1 MNDRHVVVHTS
12 SHSSM
17 GKTQGNC
24 LDDEQLNVTSD
35 NLTYRPKFPLPEEI
49 RNLSRYQT
57 VCQYCGVSYLV
68 LSEIKR
74 LEDCLARLQTESTNL
89 QVKVQFYE
97 EQSSKRSDGSHKF
110 CSSNHEAIDAPK
122 LQPKYETGAH
132 IWESFL
138 QVKKRL
144 NQLRESSEWATD
156 YRRLSSWMG
165 QLRELWH
172 QHKHTVGVRLEAN
185 QNELNALRTR
195 LENATKDTL
204 HTQQAFRELQA
215 KQKAER
221 EVWEQQHGS
230 LRGELAVSQHKLQE
244 ECKRTAQL
252 DCELSDSKKVYQE
265 NVRQLKAELAGKAAK
280 YEELQIKFSRLQH
293 DLDKSNDDL
302 ARMERTSAEMET
314 DLSSQLQHSRAEN
327 NSLRAEL
334 QISETKLAGLR
345 EQLNDQMESSISKQQ
360 ETLKES
366 LQKLE
371 IVESTWSTKYNK
383 LGEVYE
389 DIVARL
395 HLAQHANE
403 QLAISERDAQVKLE
417 QNCAYINALRER
429 ITEISCELEK
439 QNENVTR
446 LEIEKRTLI
455 EEHERISRTVAEEL
469 EQKANETNQIREE
482 NQQLQN
488 TVTEQ
493 KTEITQLQAIVQREC
508 EERDELSAAL
518 VRTREQ
524 LLHFCR
530 DARSPLPS
538 KETDGKRIPIG
549 KVDHPTP
556 ILPPIAENGPR
567 RSDTFKVEKTG
578 QKSGKLSSRHSDTL
592 DPLGLVVT
600 KRRIAAMLSAANKN
614 KRPTT

>member
-17 GKTQGNC
+17 GKIQGNC
-24 LDDEQLNVTSD
+24 LDDEQLNASPD
-35 NLTYRPKFPLPEEI
+35 NLTYRPKFPLPEEL

-74 LEDCLARLQTESTNL
+74 LEDCLTKLQTQSSDL

-97 EQSSKRSDGSHKF
+97 EEFSKRSNGSYKF
-110 CSSNHEAIDAPK
+110 CSSNHQAVSAPK
-122 LQPKYETGAH
+122 IEPKYETGAH

-138 QVKKRL
+138 HVKKRFC
-144 NQLRESSEWATD
+144 QLRESSGWVTD
-156 YRRLSSWMG
+156 YRRLSSWVG
-165 QLRELWH
+165 QLRELWQ
-172 QHKHTVGVRLEAN
+172 QHKHTVGVRLEAS

-195 LENATKDTL
+195 LENASKDTL
-204 HTQQAFRELQA
+204 HTQQTLREMQA
-215 KQKAER
+215 KHEAER
-221 EVWEQQHGS
+221 KVWEKQHDS
-230 LRGELAVSQHKLQE
+230 LRGELAMTCVLVN
-244 ECKRTAQL
+244 
-252 DCELSDSKKVYQE
+252 SD
-265 NVRQLKAELAGKAAK
+265 NPLKSVMLALTK
-280 YEELQIKFSRLQH
+280 ELQH

-302 ARMERTSAEMET
+302 ARMERTCAEMQT

-334 QISETKLAGLR
+334 QISETKLAGLHG
-345 EQLNDQMESSISKQQ
+345 QLNDQVESSISKQQ
-360 ETLKES
+360 ETLKKS

-371 IVESTWSTKYNK
+371 IVESTWSTKYGK

-389 DIVARL
+389 ESLTRL
-395 HLAQHANE
+395 HQAQHANE
-403 QLAISERDAQVKLE
+403 QLVISERDAQVKLE
-417 QNCAYINALRER
+417 QNCAQINALQEQ

-446 LEIEKRTLI
+446 LEIEKRVLK
-455 EEHERISRTVAEEL
+455 EEHERTTGTIVEEM
-469 EQKANETNQIREE
+469 EQKKNETKQIEEE

-488 TVTEQ
+488 TIAEK
-493 KTEITQLQAIVQREC
+493 KTEIAQLQAIVRREC

-518 VRTREQ
+518 VRAREQ

-530 DARSPLPS
+530 DACSPLPS
-538 KETDGKRIPIG
+538 KQTDRKRISIG